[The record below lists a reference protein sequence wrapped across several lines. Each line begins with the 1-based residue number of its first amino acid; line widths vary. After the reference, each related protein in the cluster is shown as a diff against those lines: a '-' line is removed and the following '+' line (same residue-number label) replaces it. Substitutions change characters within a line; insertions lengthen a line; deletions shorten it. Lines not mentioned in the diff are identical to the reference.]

1 MKNNIALTQERLVQ
15 LFEEGVHFGVHNA
28 GDFGD
33 MHKAFANKLEEL
45 VVQQMEEDMKEQMQE
60 PVIPNE
66 IIVNSE
72 LSDKL
77 RKFFINDKED

>member
-45 VVQQMEEDMKEQMQE
+45 VVQQMEEGYEGADAGAC
-60 PVIPNE
+60 
-66 IIVNSE
+66 NS
-72 LSDKL
+72 K
-77 RKFFINDKED
+77 

>member
-1 MKNNIALTQERLVQ
+1 
-15 LFEEGVHFGVHNA
+15 
-28 GDFGD
+28 
-33 MHKAFANKLEEL
+33 
-45 VVQQMEEDMKEQMQE
+45 MKEQMQE